1 MSSELYS
8 PSWYRVAALR
18 PRLKTHAQVH
28 RHHYRG
34 QLWYVLQ
41 DRASRRMYRFNPAA
55 WQLIGLLDGER
66 SVQEAWDLACHRL
79 GDDAPTQDESIRL
92 LGQLH
97 GADLLQSDLPPDVD
111 ELLRR
116 YGKQQTGKWWRNFKN
131 PMSVKIPLLDP
142 DRLLRATH
150 DLYVPLFSRWGFF
163 AWLLLVGSA
172 CVAAGFA
179 WHDLTENLSDR
190 VLAPSN
196 LLTMILLFPIVKTF
210 HEFGHACA
218 VRAKGGEVHEMG
230 IMFLVFLPVPYVDAS
245 ASSAFRSKWER
256 FIVGGAG
263 MMAELML
270 AALAMFVWLNVEPG
284 IVRAVAF
291 NVMLIAGIST
301 VLFNGNPLLRYD
313 GYYMLSDLIEIP
325 NLGPRGTKYV
335 YYLIDRYA
343 FGVRELQA
351 PEASKGE
358 KRWFVFYTI
367 GSTIYRLF
375 ITFAIVLFIAGQ
387 YFVIG
392 VLLALWAGFSSIVL
406 PIGKGIVHLVS
417 GKSLRRKRQSSW
429 IIAGGTLT
437 VVLGVMF
444 LVPFPVWTR
453 TQGVLWVPDQSVV
466 RAGADGF
473 VTRIVATPGQ
483 SVAPGTTLIEMEDPL
498 LAPQERLL
506 EAKLEELDF
515 KLRAQRV
522 GEDRVQAGMTRD
534 EIAYTQ
540 KELRRV
546 QERLAG
552 LHVTAPT
559 EGRFVVANPADMPLR
574 FVHRGE
580 QLGFVAPLSERIVR
594 VVVRQDDVD
603 LVRNRTRSIE
613 VKLAERIPDT
623 LSATVI
629 REVPAATGDLPSLAL
644 SDRGGGAIALDPRS
658 SEHPQA
664 LEPLFNFEVKLPPR
678 VGDLHIGGRVHVR
691 FDHGSEPLAN
701 QLYRSVRRLFLKRFS
716 V

>member
-1 MSSELYS
+1 MSSELHS
-8 PSWYRVAALR
+8 PSWYRVAALK
-18 PRLKTHAQVH
+18 PRLKTHAEVH

-66 SVQEAWDLACHRL
+66 TVQEAWDLACHRL

-116 YGKQQTGKWWRNFKN
+116 YGKQQKGKWWRNFKN
-131 PMSVKIPLLDP
+131 PMSIKLPLLDP

-150 DLYVPLFSRWGFF
+150 ALYAPLFSRWGFLV
-163 AWLLLVGSA
+163 WLLIVGSA
-172 CVAAGFA
+172 CVAAAFA

-196 LLTMILLFPIVKTF
+196 LLTMFLLFPLVKTV

-230 IMFLVFLPVPYVDAS
+230 VMFLVFLPVPYVDAS

-256 FIVGGAG
+256 FVVGGAG
-263 MMAELML
+263 MMAELVL
-270 AALAMFVWLNVEPG
+270 AAVAMLIWLNVEPG
-284 IVRAVAF
+284 LVRAIAF
-291 NVMLIAGIST
+291 NVMLIAGVST

-313 GYYMLSDLIEIP
+313 GYYMLADLIEIP
-325 NLGPRGTKYV
+325 NLGPRGTKYLT
-335 YYLIDRYA
+335 YLIDRYV

-351 PEASKGE
+351 PEATDGE

-367 GSTIYRLF
+367 AATVYRLF
-375 ITFAIVLFIAGQ
+375 ITFAIILFIAGQ

-392 VLLALWAGFSSIVL
+392 VILAFWAGFSSIVM
-406 PIGKGIVHLVS
+406 PIGKGVAHLVS
-417 GKSLRRKRQSSW
+417 GKTLRRKRQRAW
-429 IIAGGTLT
+429 TVAGATAV
-437 VVLGVMF
+437 VVLGVVF
-444 LVPFPVWTR
+444 LMPVPVWTR
-453 TQGVLWVPDQSVV
+453 TEGVLWVPEQSVV

-473 VTRIVATPGQ
+473 VTRIVT
-483 SVAPGTTLIEMEDPL
+483 APGARVTAGVTLIEIEDPL
-498 LAPQERLL
+498 LVPQERLL
-506 EAKLEELDF
+506 VARLEELDF
-515 KLRAQRV
+515 KLRALQV
-522 GEDRVQAGMTRD
+522 DDRVQAGMTRD
-534 EIAYTQ
+534 EIAYTE
-540 KELRRV
+540 KELKRV
-546 QERLAG
+546 RERLAG
-552 LHVTAPT
+552 LTVTAPS
-559 EGRFVVANPADMPLR
+559 EGRFVVANPTDMPLK
-574 FVHRGE
+574 FVRRGE
-580 QLGFVAPLSERIVR
+580 QLGFVAPPSERIVR

-603 LVRNRTRSIE
+603 YVRNRTESIE
-613 VKLAERIPDT
+613 VKLTERVPET

-629 REVPAATGDLPSLAL
+629 REVPAASGELPSLAL
-644 SDRGGGAIALDPRS
+644 SDRGGGAIALDPRKTDR
-658 SEHPQA
+658 PLA
-664 LEPLFNFEVKLPPR
+664 LEPVFHFELRLPPNTD
-678 VGDLHIGGRVHVR
+678 DLHIGGRVFVR
-691 FDHGSEPLAN
+691 FDHGTEPIAT
-701 QLYRSVRRLFLKRFS
+701 QTYRSVRRLFLKRFS

>member
-1 MSSELYS
+1 MSSELHS
-8 PSWYRVAALR
+8 PSWYRVAALK
-18 PRLKTHAQVH
+18 PRLKTHAEVH

-66 SVQEAWDLACHRL
+66 TVQEAWDLACHRL

-116 YGKQQTGKWWRNFKN
+116 YGKQQKGKWWRNFKN
-131 PMSVKIPLLDP
+131 PMSIKLPLLDP
-142 DRLLRATH
+142 DRILRATH
-150 DLYVPLFSRWGFF
+150 AVYAPLFSRWGFF
-163 AWLLLVGSA
+163 VWLA
-172 CVAAGFA
+172 IVAAACAAAAFA

-196 LLTMILLFPIVKTF
+196 LLTMFLLFPLVKTV

-230 IMFLVFLPVPYVDAS
+230 VMFLVFLPVPYVDAS

-256 FIVGGAG
+256 FMVGGAG
-263 MMAELML
+263 MMAELVL
-270 AALAMFVWLNVEPG
+270 AAIAMFVWLNVEPG
-284 IVRAVAF
+284 LVRAIAF

-313 GYYMLSDLIEIP
+313 GYYMLVDLIEIP
-325 NLGPRGTKYV
+325 NLGPRGTKYLT
-335 YYLIDRYA
+335 YLIDRYV

-351 PEASKGE
+351 PEASDGE
-358 KRWFVFYTI
+358 KRWFVCYTI
-367 GSTIYRLF
+367 VATIYRLF
-375 ITFAIVLFIAGQ
+375 ITFAIILFIAGQ

-392 VLLALWAGFSSIVL
+392 VLLAIWAGFSSIVM

-417 GKSLRRKRQSSW
+417 GKALRRQRQRAW
-429 IIAGGTLT
+429 IVASATM
-437 VVLGVMF
+437 VVLLGIFF
-444 LVPFPVWTR
+444 LMPFPVWTR
-453 TQGVLWVPDQSVV
+453 TEGVLWVPEQSVV

-473 VTRIVATPGQ
+473 VTRIATAPGA
-483 SVAPGTTLIEMEDPL
+483 SVAAGVTLIEIEDPL

-506 EAKLEELDF
+506 EARLEELDF
-515 KLRAQRV
+515 KQRALQID
-522 GEDRVQAGMTRD
+522 DRVQAGMTRD
-534 EIAYTQ
+534 EIAYTE
-540 KELRRV
+540 KELKRV
-546 QERLAG
+546 RERLAG
-552 LHVTAPT
+552 LTVTAPS
-559 EGRFVVANPADMPLR
+559 EGRFVVANPTDLPLR
-574 FVHRGE
+574 FVRRGE
-580 QLGFVAPLSERIVR
+580 QLGFVAPPSERIVR

-603 LVRNRTRSIE
+603 YVRSHTRSIE
-613 VKLAERIPDT
+613 VKLAERVPET
-623 LSATVI
+623 LTAAVI
-629 REVPAATGDLPSLAL
+629 REVPAASGELPSLAL
-644 SDRGGGAIALDPRS
+644 SDRGGGAIPLDPRKTDR
-658 SEHPQA
+658 PVA
-664 LEPLFNFEVKLPPR
+664 LEQVFHFELRLPPNTA
-678 VGDLHIGGRVHVR
+678 DLHIGGRVFVR
-691 FDHGSEPLAN
+691 FDHDAEPLAA
-701 QLYRSVRRLFLKRFS
+701 QTYRSVRRLFLKRFS

>member
-8 PSWYRVAALR
+8 PSWYRVAGLK
-18 PRLKTHAQVH
+18 PRLKTHAEVH

-116 YGKQQTGKWWRNFKN
+116 YGKQNKGKWWRNFKN
-131 PMSVKIPLLDP
+131 PMSVKLPLADP

-150 DLYVPLFSRWGFF
+150 SLYAPLFSRWGFI
-163 AWLLLVGSA
+163 AWLLLVGAA
-172 CVAAGFA
+172 CVAALFA
-179 WHDLTENLSDR
+179 WNDLTENLSDR

-196 LLTMILLFPIVKTF
+196 LLTMILLFPVVKTI

-218 VRAKGGEVHEMG
+218 VRARGGEVHEMG
-230 IMFLVFLPVPYVDAS
+230 VMFLVFLPVPYVDAS

-256 FIVGGAG
+256 FVVGGAG
-263 MMAELML
+263 MMAELVL
-270 AALAMFVWLNVEPG
+270 AAIAMFVWLNVEPG
-284 IVRAVAF
+284 LVRAMAF

-301 VLFNGNPLLRYD
+301 VLFNANPLLRYD

-335 YYLIDRYA
+335 LYLIDRYV
-343 FGVRELQA
+343 FGVRELQPA
-351 PEASKGE
+351 EASVGE
-358 KRWFVFYTI
+358 KRWFVPYTI
-367 GSTIYRLF
+367 VATIYRLF
-375 ITFAIVLFIAGQ
+375 ITFAIILFIASQ

-392 VLLALWAGFSSIVL
+392 IVLALWAGFSSVVL
-406 PIGKGIVHLVS
+406 PIGKGIAHLAS
-417 GKSLRRKRQSSW
+417 GKALRRRRQRALA
-429 IIAGGTLT
+429 IAGATFA
-437 VVLGVMF
+437 VVLGVFF
-444 LVPFPVWTR
+444 LMPFPIWTR
-453 TQGVLWVPDQSVV
+453 TEGVLWVPEQSVV

-473 VTRIVATPGQ
+473 VTRIAATPGS
-483 SVAPGTTLIEMEDPL
+483 SVELGATLIEIADPL
-498 LAPQERLL
+498 LAPQEKLL

-515 KLRAQRV
+515 KLRAMQV
-522 GEDRVQAGMTRD
+522 DDQVQAGMARD

-540 KELRRV
+540 KELKRV
-546 QERLAG
+546 RERLAG
-552 LHVTAPT
+552 LIVTAPSP
-559 EGRFVVANPADMPLR
+559 GHFVVANPTDLPLR
-574 FVHRGE
+574 FVRRGE

-603 LVRNRTRSIE
+603 LVRSRTQAIQ
-613 VKLAERIPDT
+613 VKLVERIPET

-629 REVPAATGDLPSLAL
+629 REVPAASGELPSLAL
-644 SDRGGGAIALDPRS
+644 SDRGGGSIVLDPRKTDRPS
-658 SEHPQA
+658 A
-664 LEPLFNFEVKLPPR
+664 LEPVFHFELRLPPR
-678 VGDLHIGGRVHVR
+678 AGDLHIGGRVYVR

-701 QLYRSVRRLFLKRFS
+701 QTYRSVRRLFLKRFS

>member
-8 PSWYRVAALR
+8 PSWYRVAALK
-18 PRLKTHAQVH
+18 PRLKTHAEVH

-66 SVQEAWDLACHRL
+66 TVQEAWDLACHRL
-79 GDDAPTQDESIRL
+79 GDDAPTQEESIRL

-97 GADLLQSDLPPDVD
+97 GSDLLQSDLPPDVD

-116 YGKQQTGKWWRNFKN
+116 YGKQQKGKWWRNFKN
-131 PMSVKIPLLDP
+131 PMSIKLPLVDP
-142 DRLLRATH
+142 DRILRATRS
-150 DLYVPLFSRWGFF
+150 LYAPLFSRWGFLV
-163 AWLLLVGSA
+163 WLLLVGA
-172 CVAAGFA
+172 GCVAAAFS
-179 WHDLTENLSDR
+179 WNDLTENLSDR

-196 LLTMILLFPIVKTF
+196 LLTMILLFPLVKIV

-263 MMAELML
+263 MMAELAL
-270 AALAMFVWLNVEPG
+270 AAIAMFVWLNVEPG
-284 IVRAVAF
+284 IVRAIAF

-313 GYYMLSDLIEIP
+313 GYYMLADLIEIP
-325 NLGPRGTKYV
+325 NLGPRGNKYV
-335 YYLIDRYA
+335 VYLIDRYV
-343 FGVRELQA
+343 FGVREMQS
-351 PEASKGE
+351 PEASNGE

-367 GSTIYRLF
+367 TSTIYRLF
-375 ITFAIVLFIAGQ
+375 ITFAIVLFVAGE

-392 VLLALWAGFSSIVL
+392 VVLALWAAFSSIVL
-406 PIGKGIVHLVS
+406 PVGKGIVHVAS
-417 GKSLRRKRQSSW
+417 GKTLRRKRQR
-429 IIAGGTLT
+429 A
-437 VVLGVMF
+437 LGVAGATLVLLVGVFF
-444 LVPFPVWTR
+444 LMPFPIWTR
-453 TQGVLWVPDQSVV
+453 TEGVLWVPEQSVL

-473 VTRIVATPGQ
+473 VTRIATTPGA
-483 SVAPGTTLIEMEDPL
+483 SVAPGETLIEIEDPL
-498 LAPQERLL
+498 LAPQEKLL

-515 KLRAQRV
+515 KLRAMQV
-522 GEDRVQAGMTRD
+522 GDQVQAGMTRD

-540 KELRRV
+540 KELKRV
-546 QERLAG
+546 RERLAG
-552 LHVTAPT
+552 LTVTAASA
-559 EGRFVVANPADMPLR
+559 GRFVVANPADMPLR

-580 QLGFVAPLSERIVR
+580 QLGFVAPLTERVVR

-603 LVRNRTRSIE
+603 LVRNRTQAIK
-613 VKLAERIPDT
+613 VKLTERVAET
-623 LSATVI
+623 LPASVI
-629 REVPAATGDLPSLAL
+629 REVPAASGELPSLAL
-644 SDRGGGAIALDPRS
+644 SDRGGGSIVLDPRQTDR
-658 SEHPQA
+658 PAA
-664 LEPLFNFEVKLPPR
+664 LEPVFHFELRLPP
-678 VGDLHIGGRVHVR
+678 GTGELHIGGRAFVR

-701 QLYRSVRRLFLKRFS
+701 QTYRSVRRLFLKRFS